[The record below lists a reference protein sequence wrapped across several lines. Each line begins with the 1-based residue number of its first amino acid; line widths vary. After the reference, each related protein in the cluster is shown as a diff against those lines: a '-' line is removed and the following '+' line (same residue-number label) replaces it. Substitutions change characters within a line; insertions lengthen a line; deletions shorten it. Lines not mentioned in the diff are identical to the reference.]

1 MQSYYQGF
9 FAEEEK
15 RIAPVLSEALIRA
28 QGLAERLPLH
38 DLLENL
44 TQGLHFDKP
53 FEVSEIVLIP
63 VYWSSPLVYFG
74 MVGTDRQIMCYG
86 ARPTN
91 ASLVPGEIVPED
103 LLRALKALADPT
115 RLKIVRYL
123 VGEDLTPADLA
134 RKLRLRAPTV
144 VHHLNELRLA
154 GLVHITIQEGGK
166 KRYTSRQEALYNFCH
181 NLRDFIQIGDGDRN
195 AN

>member
-1 MQSYYQGF
+1 M
-9 FAEEEK
+9 
-15 RIAPVLSEALIRA
+15 
-28 QGLAERLPLH
+28 
-38 DLLENL
+38 
-44 TQGLHFDKP
+44 
-53 FEVSEIVLIP
+53 
-63 VYWSSPLVYFG
+63 
-74 MVGTDRQIMCYG
+74 MCFG
-86 ARPTN
+86 ARPAN
-91 ASLVPGEIVPED
+91 ASLVPGKIVPED

-123 VGEDLTPADLA
+123 AGEDLTPADLA

-166 KRYTSRQEALYNFCH
+166 KRYTSRQEALGNFYH
-181 NLRDFIQIGDGDRN
+181 NLQDFIQIGDGDRN